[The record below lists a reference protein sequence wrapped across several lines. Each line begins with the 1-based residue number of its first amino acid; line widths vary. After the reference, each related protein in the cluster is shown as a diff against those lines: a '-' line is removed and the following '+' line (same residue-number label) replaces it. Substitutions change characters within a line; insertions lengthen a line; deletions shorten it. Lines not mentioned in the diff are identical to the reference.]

1 MARTFD
7 PARLKTRLTLEEPV
21 ATPDGQGG
29 ESVAFEPIAVLHA
42 AIEAVDAIVEARGGR
57 MACLTRH
64 RLTIRALS
72 DIAPGM
78 RLVRPGRVLTVKAVL
93 ATDDGRYMIID
104 AEEEAP

>member
-7 PARLKTRLTLEEPV
+7 PARLTTRLTLEEPV

-29 ESVAFEPIAVLHA
+29 ETVAFAPLAVLHA
-42 AIEAVDAIVEARGGR
+42 EIEALDALVEARGGR
-57 MACLTRH
+57 MARLTRQ

-93 ATDDGRYMIID
+93 TTDDGRFMIID
-104 AEEEAP
+104 AEEESP